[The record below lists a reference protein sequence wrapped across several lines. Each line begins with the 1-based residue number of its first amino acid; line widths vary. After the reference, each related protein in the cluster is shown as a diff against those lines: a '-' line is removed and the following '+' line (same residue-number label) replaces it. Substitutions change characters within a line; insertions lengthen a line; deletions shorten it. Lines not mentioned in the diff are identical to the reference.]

1 MSFNLLFTVAVA
13 IVILCLHHKPA
24 TANPTTSAPP
34 PQTTWE
40 PQTTTGKPPG
50 DNILGEN
57 CMKNEFAV
65 LRFVE
70 LKNIPQELCDKD
82 IYVVLHCRDSS
93 TPPDPPVR
101 MKFATDAMKP
111 NDDKKIHFNKH
122 FLWRGFKKAP
132 IKCLVQVFEQIGG
145 NDCLPNALPQ
155 TNEIDKKVREITP
168 FFVNT
173 LDNDKSGCGNIS
185 DPVSGMCYTV
195 ELKPLVEYPELT
207 CANSVFHTEF

>member
-50 DNILGEN
+50 DNILAEN
-57 CMKNEFAV
+57 CMKNDLRV
-65 LRFVE
+65 LLFVE

-93 TPPDPPVR
+93 NPPMR
-101 MKFATDAMKP
+101 MKFVTDAMKP
-111 NDDKKIHFNKH
+111 NEDKKINFNKH
-122 FLWRGFKKAP
+122 FLWKGFKDAQV
-132 IKCLVQVFEQIGG
+132 KCRVQVFIQIGG
-145 NDCLPNALPQ
+145 NDCLPNALPPI
-155 TNEIDKKVREITP
+155 TDIDKKEREITP

-173 LDNDKSGCGNIS
+173 LDNDKSGCSTVS
-185 DPVSGMCYTV
+185 DPDSGMFYTV
-195 ELKPLVEYPELT
+195 ELMPLAEYPELT